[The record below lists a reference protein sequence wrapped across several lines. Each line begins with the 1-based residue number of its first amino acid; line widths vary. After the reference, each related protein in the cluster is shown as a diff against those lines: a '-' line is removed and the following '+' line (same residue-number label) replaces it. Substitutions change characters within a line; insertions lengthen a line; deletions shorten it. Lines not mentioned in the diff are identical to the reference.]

1 MKNTLTL
8 LGAALVTV
16 LLATGCAGPERKLGR
31 GLNNSYDIVRLGEM
45 RRTVEQDSLW
55 NPPDARYATSWV
67 KGFDR
72 SIARTFVG
80 FYEVL
85 TFPIPDHGYN
95 NGHADYGP
103 IWKPEHPVY
112 PDSYKPRVVEDS
124 TFATDT
130 SIGFSGGD
138 IAPWFPGSRFH
149 IFEN

>member
-1 MKNTLTL
+1 MKKTLTL
-8 LGAALVTV
+8 LGAALVAV
-16 LLATGCAGPERKLGR
+16 LLATGCAGPESKLGR

-55 NPPDARYATSWV
+55 NPNARYSTSMV
-67 KGFDR
+67 KGFNR
-72 SIARTFVG
+72 SMGRAFVG
-80 FYEVL
+80 LYEVI
-85 TFPIPDHGYN
+85 TFPIPNHGVKD
-95 NGHADYGP
+95 GRADYGP
-103 IWKPEHPVY
+103 IWKPENPVY
-112 PDSYKPRVVEDS
+112 PDSYKPRLVEDS